1 MLMNMHI
8 LLSQLFIVC
17 AYLTSKLTTLNWTI
31 KKGNSSLREA
41 ILLTVVTSCLLF
53 LA

>member
-17 AYLTSKLTTLNWTI
+17 AYITSKLTNLHWTI
-31 KKGNSSLREA
+31 KKGSSSLREA
-41 ILLTVVTSCLLF
+41 ILHTVVTSCLLF
-53 LA
+53 FA